1 MQDGK
6 HVILCID
13 DDDDV
18 LDSLRVV
25 LEAQSYLV
33 LTASTAEEGLKVYKK
48 EKPDLVIVDLMME
61 EIDAGT
67 LFVKEMKALGS
78 EIPIYM
84 LSSMGDTLNQAVD
97 YSALGLTGVLQ
108 KPVKPEIL
116 LKLVGGKLKA

>member
-1 MQDGK
+1 
-6 HVILCID
+6 VILCID

-48 EKPDLVIVDLMME
+48 DKPDLVIVDLMME